1 MTTDTDNTANNNT
14 EGQAQDN
21 QQTTQANNGQQG
33 TPQPA
38 PAAGDQQN
46 NPQGAQDGQD
56 TLLGGNQQQAAQP
69 PAGAPEKYDFT
80 PSIPEGTEIDQ
91 AIADEFSGIA
101 KGMNLTNDQANQLA
115 AYGIKYGQQVA
126 ETVQQQLDAE
136 VNGWGETAKKELGSD
151 FDKTMQLCGVAL
163 ETVEKQ
169 VPGIRKAL
177 NETGAGNRIEV
188 IRMVRILGELLQSDP
203 GKLSNVGGAAAPA
216 QSETWYNNTKR

>member
-1 MTTDTDNTANNNT
+1 MDTDTNVTVNNNT
-14 EGQAQDN
+14 DGQAQDN
-21 QQTTQANNGQQG
+21 QQTPQANEPAPQG
-33 TPQPA
+33 TQPA
-38 PAAGDQQN
+38 ADNQD
-46 NPQGAQDGQD
+46 AQDKGAAKG
-56 TLLGGNQQQAAQP
+56 TLLGGESKPDA

-80 PSIPEGTEIDQ
+80 SSIPEGTEIDQ
-91 AIADEFSGIA
+91 TIADEFSGIVR
-101 KGMNLTNDQANQLA
+101 GMNLNNDQANQLA

-126 ETVQQQLDAE
+126 EAVQRQLDAE
-136 VNGWGETAKKELGSD
+136 VAGWGEAARKELGSD

-188 IRMVRILGELLQSDP
+188 IRTIRILGELLQSDP